1 MDAFFA
7 RNRLSAYLDGE
18 LTAGEARDVEAALA
32 ADPALRAELDELRA
46 AVDALRDGGIV
57 EPPPGF
63 ADRLAARL
71 EREPMPVG
79 WRRWVRQI
87 RPEGAMLAAAAL
99 LVVLYVGNHES
110 LPDLALPDDGVVA
123 ARAFDKGEAPAA
135 EVEAPGGDGGEQA
148 GNEVAAAPAQTP
160 KDAPEPL
167 TGPLST
173 AGGTSADG
181 VLGNEAIKPVAP
193 AGKTRAMAEKFA
205 APAKT
210 RGKKETL
217 EVEPWKA
224 SWEQGEEI
232 ENTAA
237 PGDTSKSTT
246 VQWTSPPP
254 FRYRVTASS
263 DMAMKQLAAI
273 ANELGGSLQDSRGR
287 PLAAYQ
293 LDEGESRSIRVS
305 VPAHNASRLAERLRE
320 IGSVQTVKE
329 PGNLLA
335 DPNADVGVQIE
346 LAL

>member
-18 LTAGEARDVEAALA
+18 LTAGEAREVEAALA

-79 WRRWVRQI
+79 WRRWIRQI

-99 LVVLYVGNHES
+99 LVVLYVGNHDS

-123 ARAFDKGEAPAA
+123 ARAFDKGE
-135 EVEAPGGDGGEQA
+135 EQA
-148 GNEVAAAPAQTP
+148 AQAKDEQVAGAEAAQSDVAAAPAQGLEEP
-160 KDAPEPL
+160 PETL
-167 TGPLST
+167 SKALST

-181 VLGNEAIKPVAP
+181 VLGNEAARPVAP
-193 AGKTRAMAEKFA
+193 AGKTQAMAEK
-205 APAKT
+205 PAYPSKT
-210 RGKKETL
+210 RGKKEAL

-237 PGDTSKSTT
+237 PGNTSQSTT